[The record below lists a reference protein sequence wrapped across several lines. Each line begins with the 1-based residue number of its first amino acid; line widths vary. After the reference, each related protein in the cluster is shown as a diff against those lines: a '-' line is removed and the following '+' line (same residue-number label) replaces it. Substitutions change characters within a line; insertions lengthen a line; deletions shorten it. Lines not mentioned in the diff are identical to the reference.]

1 MQTRELLSKIDDKTA
16 NPGVRYGPGPK
27 FSEKSAESKSTMPK
41 SVRNP
46 PTDK

>member
-16 NPGVRYGPGPK
+16 SPGVRYGPGPK
-27 FSEKSAESKSTMPK
+27 FSEKSAEPKSTTRK

-46 PTDK
+46 PTGK